1 MECNNKKEKETRE
14 EKNNRMNVD
23 LEVNIT
29 LFFYQNGKSWKGN
42 YENSIHV
49 NWTLPSVGHFCLF
62 FFFFD
67 VRSSVWEWMLK
78 EKESHIKERKRLDS
92 NEKEEMSK

>member
-42 YENSIHV
+42 SMKILSMLIELYLQLVI
-49 NWTLPSVGHFCLF
+49 FAF
-62 FFFFD
+62 FIY